1 MQHVNGADSARGDAR
16 LEPRIHAAGEVAPGY
31 IVEGEEDI
39 TLINPNNL
47 GHQRFC
53 GVFLVNLVDGA
64 DPCRLA

>member
-1 MQHVNGADSARGDAR
+1 MLRVQHVNGADSARGDAR
-16 LEPRIHAAGEVAPGY
+16 LEPRIHAAGEVAPGH

-53 GVFLVNLVDGA
+53 GVTCMEPGG
-64 DPCRLA
+64 RR